1 MTNHN
6 KNFYETM
13 HKYNN
18 KLNMYSKALTKVHG
32 GTHPEVFDV
41 RHLFERI
48 DTELKKSNQNGLNLD
63 IEFESLR
70 EVTKITQSLRMPVKH
85 LKVYT
90 KCYLKQIK
98 LIIIHKTIKGEMND
112 AKSSY

>member
-6 KNFYETM
+6 KNFYETK

-18 KLNMYSKALTKVHG
+18 KLNMYSKALTIDNTGKHA
-32 GTHPEVFDV
+32 EVFDV

-48 DTELKKSNQNGLNLD
+48 DTELKRSNQKDLNLD

-70 EVTKITQSLRMPVKH
+70 EVTNNYTIPEDACEAFKG
-85 LKVYT
+85 VYQMLSEADQA
-90 KCYLKQIK
+90 YY
-98 LIIIHKTIKGEMND
+98 N
-112 AKSSY
+112 S